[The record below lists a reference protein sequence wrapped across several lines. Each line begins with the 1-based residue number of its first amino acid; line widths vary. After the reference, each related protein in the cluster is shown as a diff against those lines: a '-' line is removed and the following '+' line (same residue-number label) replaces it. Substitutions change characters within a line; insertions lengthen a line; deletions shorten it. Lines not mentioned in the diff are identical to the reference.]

1 MANRVSCDKQPGK
14 AASAYRREAFLT
26 AADGEWH
33 VLGRGEQDLRYPGDR
48 SHCQQV
54 CAGLESSTAPAMSLP
69 SGRK

>member
-1 MANRVSCDKQPGK
+1 MPPLGDRAVGQFAIPAMATNGEK
-14 AASAYRREAFLT
+14 
-26 AADGEWH
+26 ADGEWH
-33 VLGRGEQDLRYPGDR
+33 LLGRGEEDLRYPGDR